1 MILFIIVNVYDVP
14 KVLKD
19 TFSSL
24 RFGKT
29 NKRNITCNRS
39 NSNMSVYIK
48 HLEAKGIYGI
58 FDINLD
64 FHQGINVLF
73 AKNGKGKT
81 TLLHIIANLLNEDY
95 ERFAFIDFDYIN
107 MVMSDE
113 SQVELKNNR
122 NDEEIILS
130 LNGVEEKKNPLKK
143 TKEDTSTKFSK
154 LMANAASLMA
164 AELWINDNISNQS
177 SEQKLITA
185 YFPAFRS
192 MIEAWASTQ
201 EEIGKLKNI
210 SDEKKQQLKT
220 DFARQIFGDFV
231 PLLNYPSVLEIEQVL
246 NQEISEAFYQLKQA
260 EQKYLGNIL
269 PEIFNTLS
277 KNSKPVEEDSNS
289 ILEEIKQL
297 SNDLKFQMLE
307 DLRTAVES
315 FQANEKSKEAAVRIL
330 ITYREALQKIS
341 DEQKTY
347 FQNIEKYLAAINSF
361 LESKEIEIIFKN
373 LPTLGINF
381 HNGMPT
387 IPGISKALSSGERQ
401 ILTMIY
407 AASQMSEQ
415 EIVLIDEPEISLH
428 VDWQRKLL
436 EKISQQLGNKQIIAC
451 THSPVVGADYEDEII
466 ILEPKITQNPQIVST
481 TIVNE

>member
-1 MILFIIVNVYDVP
+1 
-14 KVLKD
+14 
-19 TFSSL
+19 
-24 RFGKT
+24 
-29 NKRNITCNRS
+29 
-39 NSNMSVYIK
+39 MSAYIK

-58 FDINLD
+58 FDINVD
-64 FHQGINVLF
+64 FHQGVNVLF

-81 TLLHIIANLLNEDY
+81 TLLHMIANLLNEEY

-107 MVMSDE
+107 LRMSDE
-113 SQVELKNNR
+113 SKVELKNNR

-130 LNGVEEKKNPLKK
+130 LNGAKVKKISVNKILENRYIKNEIIRQIIEQVPKEIPLKFQKIVGYDFISDLKKASLSINIETSESSEKKLR
-143 TKEDTSTKFSK
+143 
-154 LMANAASLMA
+154 A
-164 AELWINDNISNQS
+164 
-177 SEQKLITA
+177 A

-201 EEIGKLKNI
+201 EESGKLKEI
-210 SDEKKQQLKT
+210 YDEEKQRRKT

-231 PLLNYPSVLEIEQVL
+231 PLLNYPSVIEIEKEL
-246 NQEISEAFYQLKQA
+246 NKEISQAFYQLNQA
-260 EQKYLGNIL
+260 QKKYLGNVL
-269 PEIFNTLS
+269 PQIFNALSNS

-315 FQANEKSKEAAVRIL
+315 FQADEQSKEAAVRIL

-361 LESKEIEIIFKN
+361 LDSKEIEIIFKN
-373 LPTLGINF
+373 SPILGINF

-466 ILEPKITQNPQIVST
+466 ILEPQITQNPHIVST

>member
-1 MILFIIVNVYDVP
+1 
-14 KVLKD
+14 
-19 TFSSL
+19 
-24 RFGKT
+24 
-29 NKRNITCNRS
+29 
-39 NSNMSVYIK
+39 MSVYIK
-48 HLEAKGIYGI
+48 HLEGKGIYGI

-107 MVMSDE
+107 LRMSDE

-130 LNGVEEKKNPLKK
+130 LNGVEATKIIVKK
-143 TKEDTSTKFSK
+143 TKEINRKLFPVISEVASTVADLCNKIPDQSSEEQSITTA
-154 LMANAASLMA
+154 LSAAA
-164 AELWINDNISNQS
+164 KVPINYNILNQS
-177 SEQKLITA
+177 SEQKLITAA

-201 EEIGKLKNI
+201 EKSGKLKDI
-210 SDEKKQQLKT
+210 SDEKKQQQKT
-220 DFARQIFGDFV
+220 NFARQIFGEFV
-231 PLLNYPSVLEIEQVL
+231 PLLNYPSVIEIEQAL
-246 NQEISEAFYQLKQA
+246 NQEISQAFYQLNQA
-260 EQKYLGNIL
+260 QQKYLGNIL
-269 PEIFNTLS
+269 PQIFNTLS

-297 SNDLKFQMLE
+297 SNELKFQMLE

-315 FQANEKSKEAAVRIL
+315 FQADEQSKDAAVRIL

-347 FQNIEKYLAAINSF
+347 FHNIEKYLDAVNSF
-361 LESKEIEIIFKN
+361 LDSKEIEIIFKN

-381 HNGMPT
+381 HNGMAP
-387 IPGISKALSSGERQ
+387 IPGISQALSSGERQ

-415 EIVLIDEPEISLH
+415 DIVLIDEPEISLH

-436 EKISQQLGNKQIIAC
+436 EKISQQLGKKQIIAC

-466 ILEPKITQNPQIVST
+466 ILEPQIIQNY
-481 TIVNE
+481 

>member
-1 MILFIIVNVYDVP
+1 
-14 KVLKD
+14 
-19 TFSSL
+19 
-24 RFGKT
+24 
-29 NKRNITCNRS
+29 
-39 NSNMSVYIK
+39 MSVYIK

-64 FHQGINVLF
+64 FHQGVNVLF

-107 MVMSDE
+107 LMMSDE
-113 SQVELKNNR
+113 SQVELKKNR

-130 LNGVEEKKNPLKK
+130 LNGVEEKKIPFKG
-143 TKEDTSTKFSK
+143 TKEYISRELLQRISIF
-154 LMANAASLMA
+154 
-164 AELWINDNISNQS
+164 AEAIPKMLKSDNIPNQS
-177 SEQKLITA
+177 SEQKLATSTKQKLIIA

-192 MIEAWASTQ
+192 MIETWASTQ
-201 EEIGKLKNI
+201 AEI
-210 SDEKKQQLKT
+210 SDEEKQQLKT
-220 DFARQIFGDFV
+220 HFARQIFGDFV
-231 PLLNYPSVLEIEQVL
+231 PLLNYPSVIEIEEVSNLEIFQ
-246 NQEISEAFYQLKQA
+246 AFYQLNQA
-260 EQKYLGNIL
+260 QKKYLGNVL
-269 PEIFNTLS
+269 PQIFNALS
-277 KNSKPVEEDSNS
+277 NAKNSKPVEEDSNS

-297 SNDLKFQMLE
+297 SNDLKFQMPE
-307 DLRTAVES
+307 DIRTAVES
-315 FQANEKSKEAAVRIL
+315 FQADEESKDAAVRIL

-347 FQNIEKYLAAINSF
+347 FQNIEKYLAAVNSF
-361 LESKEIEIIFKN
+361 LDSKKIEIILKK
-373 LPTLGINF
+373 LPILGINF
-381 HNGMPT
+381 QNGMAPL
-387 IPGISKALSSGERQ
+387 PGISQALSSGERQ

-466 ILEPKITQNPQIVST
+466 ILEPQITQNS
-481 TIVNE
+481 

>member
-1 MILFIIVNVYDVP
+1 MGGY
-14 KVLKD
+14 
-19 TFSSL
+19 T
-24 RFGKT
+24 T
-29 NKRNITCNRS
+29 HNKKNDLSKYYRS
-39 NSNMSVYIK
+39 DRNMSVYIK

-64 FHQGINVLF
+64 FHQGVNVLF
-73 AKNGKGKT
+73 AKNGTGKT

-107 MVMSDE
+107 LRMSDE
-113 SQVELKNNR
+113 SQVKLKSNR

-130 LNGVEEKKNPLKK
+130 VNGVERRKISFKG
-143 TKEDTSTKFSK
+143 TKVSRNISSGDYALK
-154 LMANAASLMA
+154 LM
-164 AELWINDNISNQS
+164 NDIVVNQS
-177 SEQKLITA
+177 SKQKLITA

-192 MIEAWASTQ
+192 IIEAWASTQ
-201 EEIGKLKNI
+201 EESDNLKDI
-210 SDEKKQQLKT
+210 SDEQKQRRKT
-220 DFARQIFGDFV
+220 DFAREIFGEFV
-231 PLLNYPSVLEIEQVL
+231 PLLNYPSVIEIEQVL
-246 NQEISEAFYQLKQA
+246 NQEISQAFYQLKQA

-269 PEIFNTLS
+269 PQIFNTLS

-297 SNDLKFQMLE
+297 NNELKFQMLE

-315 FQANEKSKEAAVRIL
+315 FQADEQSKQTAAKIL

-347 FQNIEKYLAAINSF
+347 FHNIEKYLAAVNSF
-361 LESKEIEIIFKN
+361 LDSQEIEIIFKN

-381 HNGMPT
+381 HNGMPA
-387 IPGISKALSSGERQ
+387 IPGISQALSSGERQ

-436 EKISQQLGNKQIIAC
+436 EKISQQLGKKQIIAC

-466 ILEPKITQNPQIVST
+466 ILEPTITQNY
-481 TIVNE
+481 

>member
-1 MILFIIVNVYDVP
+1 MSGYTTL
-14 KVLKD
+14 
-19 TFSSL
+19 
-24 RFGKT
+24 
-29 NKRNITCNRS
+29 NKKNDLSKYYRS
-39 NSNMSVYIK
+39 DRNMSVYIK

-64 FHQGINVLF
+64 FHQGVNVLF

-107 MVMSDE
+107 LRMSDKN
-113 SQVELKNNR
+113 QVELKNNR

-130 LNGVEEKKNPLKK
+130 LDGVETKKIIFKR
-143 TKEDTSTKFSK
+143 TKEINTKLFPIISEVASTVADLCNNIPDKS
-154 LMANAASLMA
+154 LEEQSITAALSA
-164 AELWINDNISNQS
+164 AAKVPINYNILNQS
-177 SEQKLITA
+177 SEQKLITAA

-192 MIEAWASTQ
+192 MIEAWAST
-201 EEIGKLKNI
+201 EEKSGKLRDA
-210 SDEKKQQLKT
+210 SDEKKQQQKT
-220 DFARQIFGDFV
+220 NFARQIFGEFV
-231 PLLNYPSVLEIEQVL
+231 PLLNYPSVIEIEQAL
-246 NQEISEAFYQLKQA
+246 NKEISQAFYQLNQA
-260 EQKYLGNIL
+260 QQKYLGNIL
-269 PEIFNTLS
+269 PQIFNTLS

-297 SNDLKFQMLE
+297 NNELKFQMLE

-315 FQANEKSKEAAVRIL
+315 FQADEKSKETAAKIL

-347 FQNIEKYLAAINSF
+347 FQNIEKYLAAVNSF
-361 LESKEIEIIFKN
+361 LDSKEIEIIFKN
-373 LPTLGINF
+373 LPILGINF
-381 HNGMPT
+381 QNGMPA

-415 EIVLIDEPEISLH
+415 NIVLIDEPEISLH

-436 EKISQQLGNKQIIAC
+436 EKISQQLGEKQIIAC

-466 ILEPKITQNPQIVST
+466 ILEPKIIQN
-481 TIVNE
+481 

>member
-1 MILFIIVNVYDVP
+1 
-14 KVLKD
+14 
-19 TFSSL
+19 
-24 RFGKT
+24 
-29 NKRNITCNRS
+29 
-39 NSNMSVYIK
+39 MSVYIK

-64 FHQGINVLF
+64 FHQGVNVLF
-73 AKNGKGKT
+73 AKNGQGKT

-107 MVMSDE
+107 LRMSDE
-113 SQVELKNNR
+113 NQVELKKIR
-122 NDEEIILS
+122 NEREIIQLF
-130 LNGVEEKKNPLKK
+130 LNGVEATKIPVKEILKNRYIRSELLRPIIQRVSKEIPEPVQKIIGDNFISELKK
-143 TKEDTSTKFSK
+143 
-154 LMANAASLMA
+154 ASLT
-164 AELWINDNISNQS
+164 INIEASES
-177 SEQKLITA
+177 SDKKLRAA

-192 MIEAWASTQ
+192 MIEAWAST
-201 EEIGKLKNI
+201 EEKSGKLRDA
-210 SDEKKQQLKT
+210 SDEEKQRQKT
-220 DFARQIFGDFV
+220 DFARQIFGNFV
-231 PLLNYPSVLEIEQVL
+231 PLLNYPSLLEIEQVL
-246 NQEISEAFYQLKQA
+246 NQEISQAFYEVKQA
-260 EQKYLGNIL
+260 EQKYLGGIL
-269 PEIFNTLS
+269 PQIFNTLS

-289 ILEEIKQL
+289 VLEEIKKL
-297 SNDLKFQMLE
+297 SDDLKLPMVE
-307 DLRTAVES
+307 DLRSAVES
-315 FQANEKSKEAAVRIL
+315 FQADEASKKASVRIL
-330 ITYREALQKIS
+330 ITYREALKNILALQKS
-341 DEQKTY
+341 Y
-347 FQNIEKYLAAINSF
+347 FEDIRKYLAAVNSF

-436 EKISQQLGNKQIIAC
+436 EKISQQLGKKQILAC

-466 ILEPKITQNPQIVST
+466 IFEPQITQHPQIVST
-481 TIVNE
+481 AIVDE

>member
-1 MILFIIVNVYDVP
+1 
-14 KVLKD
+14 
-19 TFSSL
+19 
-24 RFGKT
+24 
-29 NKRNITCNRS
+29 
-39 NSNMSVYIK
+39 MSVYIN

-64 FHQGINVLF
+64 FHQGVNILF

-95 ERFAFIDFDYIN
+95 EKFAFIDFDYIN
-107 MVMSDE
+107 MTMSNE
-113 SQVELKNNR
+113 SQIELKNNI
-122 NDEEIILS
+122 NDEEIILF
-130 LNGVEEKKNPLKK
+130 LDGVEATKIPVKEIIKNRYIRNQLFRPIIERVSQEVPEPVQKIIGYNFISELKK
-143 TKEDTSTKFSK
+143 ANLTINIETS
-154 LMANAASLMA
+154 
-164 AELWINDNISNQS
+164 ES
-177 SEQKLITA
+177 SDQKLKAA

-192 MIEAWASTQ
+192 MIEAWAST
-201 EEIGKLKNI
+201 EEKSGKLRDA
-210 SDEKKQQLKT
+210 SDEEKQRQKT
-220 DFARQIFGDFV
+220 NFARQIFGNFV
-231 PLLNYPSVLEIEQVL
+231 PLINYPSLLEIEQVL
-246 NQEISEAFYQLKQA
+246 NQKISQAFYEVKQA
-260 EQKYLGNIL
+260 EQKYLGGIL
-269 PEIFNTLS
+269 SQIFNTLS
-277 KNSKPVEEDSNS
+277 KNSNTILEENSNT

-297 SNDLKFQMLE
+297 SNDLKLQMPE

-315 FQANEKSKEAAVRIL
+315 FQANEKSKDAAVRIL

-341 DEQKTY
+341 NEQKTY
-347 FQNIEKYLAAINSF
+347 FQNIEKYLAAVNSF
-361 LESKEIEIIFKN
+361 LDSKEIEIIFKN

-381 HNGMPT
+381 QNGMPP

-436 EKISQQLGNKQIIAC
+436 EKISQQLGEKQIIAC

-466 ILEPKITQNPQIVST
+466 ILEPQKIKI
-481 TIVNE
+481 IK

>member
-1 MILFIIVNVYDVP
+1 
-14 KVLKD
+14 
-19 TFSSL
+19 
-24 RFGKT
+24 
-29 NKRNITCNRS
+29 
-39 NSNMSVYIK
+39 MSVYIK

-64 FHQGINVLF
+64 FHQGVNVLF

-107 MVMSDE
+107 LRMSDE

-130 LNGVEEKKNPLKK
+130 LNGEKVKNISVKEILKNRYIRNEIFRQIIEQVPKEIPLQFQKTVKNDFISNFKKASVTINIETSESSEKKLR
-143 TKEDTSTKFSK
+143 
-154 LMANAASLMA
+154 A
-164 AELWINDNISNQS
+164 
-177 SEQKLITA
+177 A

-201 EEIGKLKNI
+201 EESGKLRDASN
-210 SDEKKQQLKT
+210 EEKQQRKI
-220 DFARQIFGDFV
+220 DFARQIFGEFV
-231 PLLNYPSVLEIEQVL
+231 PLLNYSSVIEIEQVL
-246 NQEISEAFYQLKQA
+246 NLEIFQAFHQLNQAQE
-260 EQKYLGNIL
+260 KYLGNLI
-269 PEIFNTLS
+269 PQIFNALS
-277 KNSKPVEEDSNS
+277 NSKHSNPVEEDSNS

-297 SNDLKFQMLE
+297 NNDLKFQVPE

-315 FQANEKSKEAAVRIL
+315 FQANEKSKDAAVRIL

-347 FQNIEKYLAAINSF
+347 FQNIEKYLAAVNSF
-361 LESKEIEIIFKN
+361 LDSKEIEIIFKN

-466 ILEPKITQNPQIVST
+466 ILEPQITQNPQIVST
-481 TIVNE
+481 TIVDE

>member
-1 MILFIIVNVYDVP
+1 
-14 KVLKD
+14 
-19 TFSSL
+19 
-24 RFGKT
+24 
-29 NKRNITCNRS
+29 
-39 NSNMSVYIK
+39 MSVYIK

-64 FHQGINVLF
+64 FHPGVNVLF
-73 AKNGKGKT
+73 AKNGTGKT
-81 TLLHIIANLLNEDY
+81 TLLHIIANLLNQNY

-107 MVMSDE
+107 LRMSDE

-130 LNGVEEKKNPLKK
+130 LNGVEEKNKSFNR
-143 TKEDTSTKFSK
+143 TKEEISRSFLSPIYSRIFT
-154 LMANAASLMA
+154 
-164 AELWINDNISNQS
+164 NDNIPNQS

-192 MIEAWASTQ
+192 MIEAWASTKEEHEKFQDIADQ
-201 EEIGKLKNI
+201 E
-210 SDEKKQQLKT
+210 KQLLKT
-220 DFARQIFGDFV
+220 NFAHKIFGEFV
-231 PLLNYPSVLEIEQVL
+231 PLLNYPSVLEIEEAL

-269 PEIFNTLS
+269 PQIFNTLS

-297 SNDLKFQMLE
+297 SNELKFQMLE

-315 FQANEKSKEAAVRIL
+315 FQADEQSKDAAAKIL

-341 DEQKTY
+341 NEQKTY
-347 FQNIEKYLAAINSF
+347 FQNIEKYLAAVNSF
-361 LESKEIEIIFKN
+361 LDSKEIEIIFKN

-381 HNGMPT
+381 QNGMPT

-407 AASQMSEQ
+407 AASQMSEPD
-415 EIVLIDEPEISLH
+415 IVLIDEPEISLH

-436 EKISQQLGNKQIIAC
+436 EKISQQLGEKQIIAC

-466 ILEPKITQNPQIVST
+466 ILEPQIIQN
-481 TIVNE
+481 

>member
-1 MILFIIVNVYDVP
+1 
-14 KVLKD
+14 
-19 TFSSL
+19 
-24 RFGKT
+24 
-29 NKRNITCNRS
+29 
-39 NSNMSVYIK
+39 
-48 HLEAKGIYGI
+48 
-58 FDINLD
+58 
-64 FHQGINVLF
+64 
-73 AKNGKGKT
+73 
-81 TLLHIIANLLNEDY
+81 
-95 ERFAFIDFDYIN
+95 
-107 MVMSDE
+107 
-113 SQVELKNNR
+113 
-122 NDEEIILS
+122 
-130 LNGVEEKKNPLKK
+130 
-143 TKEDTSTKFSK
+143 
-154 LMANAASLMA
+154 
-164 AELWINDNISNQS
+164 
-177 SEQKLITA
+177 
-185 YFPAFRS
+185 

-201 EEIGKLKNI
+201 EEKDKLKDIYN
-210 SDEKKQQLKT
+210 EEKQQLKT

-231 PLLNYPSVLEIEQVL
+231 PLLNYPSIIEIEQVL

-269 PEIFNTLS
+269 PQIFNTLS

-297 SNDLKFQMLE
+297 SNELKFQMLE

-315 FQANEKSKEAAVRIL
+315 FQADEESKKAAVRIL

-347 FQNIEKYLAAINSF
+347 FQNIEKYLDAINSF

-381 HNGMPT
+381 HNGKPP

-451 THSPVVGADYEDEII
+451 THSPIVGADYEDEII
-466 ILEPKITQNPQIVST
+466 ILEPTITQN
-481 TIVNE
+481 

>member
-1 MILFIIVNVYDVP
+1 
-14 KVLKD
+14 
-19 TFSSL
+19 
-24 RFGKT
+24 
-29 NKRNITCNRS
+29 
-39 NSNMSVYIK
+39 MSAYIK

-58 FDINLD
+58 FDINVD
-64 FHQGINVLF
+64 FHQGVNVLF

-81 TLLHIIANLLNEDY
+81 TLLHIIANLLNENY
-95 ERFAFIDFDYIN
+95 ERFVFIDFDYIN
-107 MVMSDE
+107 LRMSDE

-122 NDEEIILS
+122 NDDEIILF
-130 LNGVEEKKNPLKK
+130 LDGREATRITFKRTQEIN
-143 TKEDTSTKFSK
+143 TKLFPVFS
-154 LMANAASLMA
+154 NIASAVADLCNK
-164 AELWINDNISNQS
+164 IPNQS
-177 SEQKLITA
+177 SEEQSITDAFSAAAKVPINYNILNHSQEQKLITA

-192 MIEAWASTQ
+192 MIEAWASTK
-201 EEIGKLKNI
+201 EERGKLKDI
-210 SDEKKQQLKT
+210 FDEEKQRRKT

-231 PLLNYPSVLEIEQVL
+231 PLLNYPSIIEIEQVL
-246 NQEISEAFYQLKQA
+246 NQEISQAFHQLNQA
-260 EQKYLGNIL
+260 QEKYLGNLI
-269 PEIFNTLS
+269 PQIFHALSNS

-297 SNDLKFQMLE
+297 SNDLKFQMPK

-315 FQANEKSKEAAVRIL
+315 FQADEQSKEAAVRIL

-347 FQNIEKYLAAINSF
+347 FQNIEKYLAAVNSF
-361 LESKEIEIIFKN
+361 LDSKEIEIIFKN
-373 LPTLGINF
+373 SPILGINF
-381 HNGMPT
+381 HNDMPT

-466 ILEPKITQNPQIVST
+466 ILEPQITQNLQTVSA
-481 TIVNE
+481 TIVDDSTINN

>member
-1 MILFIIVNVYDVP
+1 
-14 KVLKD
+14 
-19 TFSSL
+19 
-24 RFGKT
+24 
-29 NKRNITCNRS
+29 
-39 NSNMSVYIK
+39 MSVYIK

-64 FHQGINVLF
+64 FHQGVNVLF

-107 MVMSDE
+107 LRMSDE
-113 SQVELKNNR
+113 SQVELKSHS
-122 NDEEIILS
+122 NDEEIL
-130 LNGVEEKKNPLKK
+130 LFLDGVEEKKIPLQEILKNRYIRNEIFGQIVERMP
-143 TKEDTSTKFSK
+143 KEIP
-154 LMANAASLMA
+154 
-164 AELWINDNISNQS
+164 ERI
-177 SEQKLITA
+177 QKLIRDDIISDLNKGNVRINIEASESSEKNLRAA

-201 EEIGKLKNI
+201 EESGKLKDI
-210 SDEKKQQLKT
+210 SDQKKQQLKT
-220 DFARQIFGDFV
+220 RFARQIFGDFV
-231 PLLNYPSVLEIEQVL
+231 PLLNYSSVLEIEQVL
-246 NQEISEAFYQLKQA
+246 NEEISQAFYQLKEA

-269 PEIFNTLS
+269 PQIFNTLS

-297 SNDLKFQMLE
+297 NDELKFQMLE

-315 FQANEKSKEAAVRIL
+315 FQANEKSKETAVRIL

-347 FQNIEKYLAAINSF
+347 FHNIETYLAAVNSF
-361 LESKEIEIIFKN
+361 LDSKEIEIIFKN
-373 LPTLGINF
+373 LPTLGIKF
-381 HNGMPT
+381 HNSMPA

-407 AASQMSEQ
+407 AVSQMSEQ

-436 EKISQQLGNKQIIAC
+436 EKISQQLGEKQIIAC

-466 ILEPKITQNPQIVST
+466 ILEPKIIQNY
-481 TIVNE
+481 